1 MLRDTIGKRHLTTI
15 SIGRFEGILNI
26 TSGIVE
32 LSHEDHL

>member
-1 MLRDTIGKRHLTTI
+1 MPRDTMGTRDLTTL

-32 LSHEDHL
+32 LSYEDHL